1 MLSKSCIHL
10 VHLVLDSLKPV
21 EVESVFLGEVTL
33 KYDIQTS
40 SMDQIQA
47 VLKQYGFIVLKDK
60 NEQLVEEIKLALVEL
75 IHFAYNT
82 NSLIRNSDYLSEKL
96 GVTYQQLSKVFSEMT
111 GMTIEKYL
119 ILLKIEKVKEL
130 VSYGEM
136 TLSEISYMMG
146 YSSVNY
152 LSNQFKKVAGV
163 TVSQFKK
170 NSKDYRFPLEELL

>member
-1 MLSKSCIHL
+1 M

-33 KYDIQTS
+33 HYDIQAS
-40 SMDQIQA
+40 SMEQIQA

-60 NEQLVEEIKLALVEL
+60 NEQMVEEIKLALVEL

-163 TVSQFKK
+163 TVSQFKR
-170 NSKDYRFPLEELL
+170 NSKDYRFPLEDLL